1 VCVVALVA
9 AIGINLVEF
18 PEIDGGT
25 HERYKAIYRQPT
37 SDMIDIGFRDLAWAR
52 DRFGL
57 AVALHAVAP
66 NARIVLPEPGPY
78 SGTDN
83 ETLNRLTW
91 LRMARPGITLVR
103 VTYLGELDLLDRVD
117 VGLDRNLVAS
127 GRGSVKGVPWMLVL
141 DPAHRPSDT
150 GDPATFAQRVM
161 DGAFQGPVEGP
172 TRDFVLLRYDHPR
185 PGLDHDHQDV
195 LVELSLL
202 PEGIR
207 RELTP

>member
-1 VCVVALVA
+1 MVALIA
-9 AIGINLVEF
+9 AIGINLVQF
-18 PEIDGGT
+18 PAIDGGT

-66 NARIVLPEPGPY
+66 DARILLPEPGPY

-91 LRMARPGITLVR
+91 LRMARPGISIVR
-103 VTYLGELDLLDRVD
+103 VPYQGELDLLDRVD
-117 VGLDRNLVAS
+117 VGLDGNVVAS
-127 GRGSVKGVPWMLVL
+127 GRGSVKGVPWLLVV
-141 DPAHRPSDT
+141 DPVHRPADT
-150 GDPATFAQRVM
+150 GDPSTFAQRVM
-161 DGAFQGPVEGP
+161 DGVFQSQVDHAA
-172 TRDFVLLRYDHPR
+172 RDFVLLRYDHPR

-195 LVELSLL
+195 LVELTLL
-202 PEGIR
+202 PDEVR